1 MEVDKRFSNISKD
14 PRFKKVPKAERKVKI
29 DSRFQKMFTDDR
41 FHSKFSNDKRGKPI
55 REVEKEDLHKFYEID
70 ETEVEDKTEEGN
82 EKETAEDKNKILNSK
97 KVKRKDKTKISK
109 TDKKG
114 TVNKQTN
121 STEEVKTKK
130 KLKKK
135 IETTEKDINEPDNID
150 KVIIDDKNS
159 KKKKLKSNINVDK
172 EVLNFA
178 DIRGETIH
186 EDSSSDENQEE
197 DDASDIEINEEDL
210 QEGIVHGWGNLDDE
224 VKRIENAETHR
235 LAICNCDWDKVDATD
250 LYVLFN
256 SFKPTGG
263 IIKSVKIYP
272 SEFGIE
278 RIKDEEINGP
288 KELKET
294 ILGSDVDEDDEE
306 NIEGTKFHMEK
317 LREYQLNRLK
327 YYYAVVECDS
337 LETANKLYEECDS
350 LEYEMSS
357 TRLDLRFIPNDTTFD
372 HPPKSQADQM
382 PDIKNYEPA
391 NFMNTALQ
399 QSTVRLT
406 WDESDHKRM
415 ESTMKQFTKEDLENM
430 DFKDYIASS
439 SEDELDDKK
448 PRLTSKI
455 VASDDEDASENEDEE
470 EIRIRKYRL
479 LIQEI
484 EAKEKNEEEDGE
496 NMEVEWN
503 DVKTTKDE
511 KSDND
516 GSGDN
521 HDGDDSDVGNDDL
534 ISGDDDSNDDE
545 KNEDNGGFDDP
556 FFKDTKS
563 TKKSTEK
570 KEKKIRK
577 KKKKNLQKEEVLD
590 EEGQKKKNE
599 LELLLLDEAEDKKHF
614 NLKDIMEQEKIK
626 KSKKKRRKN
635 KGTEVEEDTFKM
647 DVDDNRFNALYTS
660 HLYAIDPSE
669 PHFKKTKATDAI
681 IEETQRRR
689 KDESKDTAKENNSK
703 DENKEESIKNNSLSA
718 LVQSVKSKAQSH
730 QVSRKRKKLK

>member
-97 KVKRKDKTKISK
+97 KVKRKDKTKITK

-135 IETTEKDINEPDNID
+135 IETTEKDINESDNID

-294 ILGSDVDEDDEE
+294 ILGSDADEDDEE

-496 NMEVEWN
+496 NMEVEWH

-545 KNEDNGGFDDP
+545 KNEDSGGFDDP
-556 FFKDTKS
+556 FFKDTNS